1 MKKGLFFLLILLSS
15 ASLWAQQVQGR
26 LSDTKK
32 TPEKVLKE
40 VKKQEA
46 YLIDVRTPEEYQE
59 GHLLYAQNIDYKST
73 AFKEELAKL
82 DRKKPVYLYCR
93 SGNRSGKA
101 VDTLALLGFK
111 EVYNIGGFELLK
123 TDGLPAAPAA
133 K

>member
-1 MKKGLFFLLILLSS
+1 MKTRMLFLLVLLSS
-15 ASLWAQQVQGR
+15 ASLWAQPIQGR

-32 TPEKVLKE
+32 TPEKVVQE
-40 VKKQEA
+40 VKKKDS
-46 YLIDVRTPEEYQE
+46 YLIDVRTPEEYRE
-59 GHLLYAQNIDYKST
+59 GHLLYAQNIDYKSA

-82 DRKKPVYLYCR
+82 DKRKPVYLYCR

-123 TDGLPAAPAA
+123 TDGLPASPAS